1 MSMTVNTAN
10 GYTSEIVSSEQL
22 SAIKKQ
28 ESNPKEAE
36 NLEQKPVSSRPNR
49 IIYEEDG
56 ASVSIIGQ
64 KQGTEQ
70 TVVPL
75 KAAAPRTDTVEI
87 SEEGRAASA
96 RFQAQRIKADSVEE
110 TAYEED
116 DLSKYTDSEL
126 KQMYYSGDIT
136 LQEYEDETGEKLG
149 KS

>member
-10 GYTSEIVSSEQL
+10 GYTGEIVSREQL

-36 NLEQKPVSSRPNR
+36 NLEQKQ
-49 IIYEEDG
+49 E
-56 ASVSIIGQ
+56 
-64 KQGTEQ
+64 TEQ
-70 TVVPL
+70 TAAPL

-87 SEEGRAASA
+87 SKEGRAASA
-96 RFQAQRIKADSVEE
+96 RFQAQRIKSDTVEE

-149 KS
+149 EANKKERHNFNILR